1 MMFEYKVAET
11 YNTDFA
17 IETKLNQLAKEGWE
31 LVSTAVMQ
39 DCARVNLIL
48 KRPLK

>member
-1 MMFEYKVAET
+1 MFEYKVICE

-17 IETKLNQLAKEGWE
+17 IEAKLNQLAKEGWE
-31 LVSTAVMQ
+31 LVATSVMQ

-48 KRPLK
+48 RRNLK